1 MGQRTWHAALLVATL
16 AVGGVAPAVAEETT
30 LIFGTGSTPGVPID
44 NEIYMPWTAAVNAA
58 GKGVLH
64 IDQRD
69 GQVILNSSN
78 FYNQVTNDVV
88 QIAFG
93 ALDYVVG
100 KFPLMS
106 LTALPE
112 EYGNSEIASLTFWRL
127 YKSGALD
134 SEFNDVV
141 PLYVMTYPPQWF
153 SFRKPLPDPN
163 NLRGLKLVPTS
174 KVGAEMIQ
182 LLDADPVTMTYQE
195 TYSAL
200 QRGTIDG
207 IAFPMA
213 GILSQN
219 FGDLT
224 SAHLALGLGT
234 TSSMV
239 FMTKARFNALSPE
252 ARKILMDNSGE
263 AMSRKQGALFDRLT
277 TEAIAKFG
285 ADPKHSIVQ
294 PTQPLLDRFAKI
306 QAQVEA
312 EWVAAGPG
320 REKVLKQYKDL
331 LAQAKAGR

>member
-1 MGQRTWHAALLVATL
+1 MGQRAWFAALVAAAL
-16 AVGGVAPAVAEETT
+16 AGSVGPSAADETT
-30 LIFGTGSTPGVPID
+30 LIFGTGSTPGVPIY
-44 NEIYMPWTAAVNAA
+44 NEIYVPWTAAVNAA
-58 GKGVLH
+58 GKGVIH

-112 EYGNSEIASLTFWRL
+112 EYGSSEVASVTFWRL

-163 NLRGLKLVPTS
+163 NLRGLKIVPTS

-182 LLDADPVTMTYQE
+182 LLGADPVTMTYQE

-207 IAFPMA
+207 ISFPMA

-239 FMTKARFNALSPE
+239 FMTKARFDALSPE
-252 ARKILMDNSGE
+252 ARKILVDNSGE

-277 TEAIAKFG
+277 KDAVAKFG

-294 PTQPLLDRFAKI
+294 PPQPLLDRFAKI
-306 QAQVEA
+306 QTQVES

-320 REKVLKQYKDL
+320 REKVLSQYKEI
-331 LAQAKAGR
+331 LAHAKAGQ